1 MSLSPSLRRAAFAA
15 WLLLLL
21 PACAAYADMF
31 GLFAKKYDVHLSPAV
46 SGRLTKDGQPLAGV
60 KVVRDLHYDKPL
72 IDKTTTDAD
81 GKFSFPAKS
90 IRSSLPGGLFTGDI
104 PVIQTITT
112 AFSGKNFLLWTTV
125 QHGFKENPE
134 LAVRLQQLNCD
145 LNTEEVV
152 YYVPNPDP
160 VWSKAGMNHGIGTIC
175 RWPFG
180 PEPITLEDLKNGNF

>member
-1 MSLSPSLRRAAFAA
+1 MSLSLTLLRAAFAA

-21 PACAAYADMF
+21 PACEVNADMF

-60 KVVRDLHYDKPL
+60 KVVRDLNYDKSF
-72 IDKTTTDAD
+72 IDSTTTDAD

-90 IRSSLPGGLFTGDI
+90 IRSSLPGGLFTADTRI
-104 PVIQTITT
+104 TQTIEVSLDGT
-112 AFSGKNFLLWTTV
+112 KYLLWHTG
-125 QHGFKENPE
+125 QHGIKENPE
-134 LAVRLQQLNCD
+134 LTIRLQQLNCD
-145 LNTEEVV
+145 LNNEEVA
-152 YYVPNPDP
+152 YYVPNPQ
-160 VWSKAGMNHGIGTIC
+160 SKAGLEHGIGTIC